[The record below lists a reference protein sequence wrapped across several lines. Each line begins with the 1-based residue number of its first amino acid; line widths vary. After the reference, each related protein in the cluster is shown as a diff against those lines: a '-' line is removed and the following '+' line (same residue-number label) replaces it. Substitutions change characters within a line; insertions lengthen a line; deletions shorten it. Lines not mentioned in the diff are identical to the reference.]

1 MCTDRAVFSI
11 KFEAQTAS
19 PSQNFVRKTLTRC
32 CDRCDYSVFLLF
44 LLVRLVSDVTTSFVC
59 TSSEDHRW
67 LRATF
72 QCLRWRSNQWRFFT
86 RVEVDLTR
94 CEAAPLARPQEPMC
108 FSASFR
114 VLWTSGLLCV
124 RVAPPPPVGVRDED
138 DTFLISSVCIFFL
151 YSRTAVFCVVQSRK
165 SRGTTPIV
173 NGRDPPT
180 RGLRDRMLVSSN
192 ICVIARIRDAWGSAG
207 DTHQGGSVLAC

>member
-1 MCTDRAVFSI
+1 MFSKRHDTIYNQTTFPKDIWCTTMETPLR
-11 KFEAQTAS
+11 
-19 PSQNFVRKTLTRC
+19 TL
-32 CDRCDYSVFLLF
+32 
-44 LLVRLVSDVTTSFVC
+44 
-59 TSSEDHRW
+59 SEDHRW

-72 QCLRWRSNQWRFFT
+72 QCLRCRSNQWCFFT

-138 DTFLISSVCIFFL
+138 DTFLISSVCIFF
-151 YSRTAVFCVVQSRK
+151 
-165 SRGTTPIV
+165 
-173 NGRDPPT
+173 
-180 RGLRDRMLVSSN
+180 
-192 ICVIARIRDAWGSAG
+192 
-207 DTHQGGSVLAC
+207 SVLANCCLLCGAVAKISRHHTYRQRTGPSNTRPP